1 MTAYA
6 LRITHYVLRI
16 AYDTYH
22 PHGLHIILDIGLQL
36 PIIKRSDN
44 LAAMSKHI
52 TPVSRVDSALAALI
66 KRGRP
71 GDRLPA
77 EPALAAQLGISRA
90 KLREV
95 LRSFEER
102 GVVIRR
108 HGAGTFIAPRRP
120 VIENGLE
127 VLESVERLARRS
139 GLKTHMDAAIAQERP
154 ASARELEKLGLKS
167 ATMVLSVTRVIT
179 TDSQPVAYLVDVVPL
194 EYLGKDDLDEKF
206 NGSVLDVFLRR
217 GSPPLSYARTD
228 LSAEAADAALARQL
242 HIRRGSPLFKMEAQL
257 YSQENRI
264 IDYSIGYFVPGYLH
278 FHIIRHVGV
287 ETVS

>member
-1 MTAYA
+1 
-6 LRITHYVLRI
+6 
-16 AYDTYH
+16 
-22 PHGLHIILDIGLQL
+22 
-36 PIIKRSDN
+36 
-44 LAAMSKHI
+44 MSKQV
-52 TPVSRVDSALAALI
+52 TSASQVDSALAALI

-77 EPALAAQLGISRA
+77 EPALATQLGVSRA

-102 GVVIRR
+102 GLVIRR

-120 VIENGLE
+120 IVESGLE
-127 VLESVERLARRS
+127 VLESIEHLARRS
-139 GLKTHMDAAIAQERP
+139 GLKTRMDSALAQERP
-154 ASARELEKLGLKS
+154 ASAHELEKLGLKS
-167 ATMVLSVTRVIT
+167 ATMVLSVERIILTHA
-179 TDSQPVAYLVDVVPL
+179 QPVAYLVDVIPL

-206 NGSVLDVFLRR
+206 NGSVLEVFLRR

-228 LSAEAADAALARQL
+228 LSAEAASAALARQL
-242 HIRRGSPLFKMEAQL
+242 RVQRGAPLFKMEAQL

-278 FHIIRHVGV
+278 FHIVRHVGV